1 MSEYMTDHDR
11 VEALK
16 RWWDNNGTALI
27 VGIVLGLA
35 VIFGWQYWQK
45 HQLNKAAAASQA
57 YQVLLA
63 TSIHKDT
70 DVFIQ
75 RAQAIIKTYPHSP
88 YASLSSL
95 LLAHVQVDQHNY
107 QAAYDSNMW
116 VINKSNDA
124 ALKQIARVRAA
135 RLLLAM
141 HKPDQALA
149 LLDTMDDKNFAIL
162 VDEVRGDIYVVKRNF
177 QAARQAYM
185 QAQQDAPDSPVLLP
199 ILQLKLSSLPAS
211 AAGTS
216 VPTAK

>member
-16 RWWDNNGTALI
+16 KWWDNNGTGLV
-27 VGIVLGLA
+27 VGIILGLA
-35 VIFGWQYWQK
+35 IIFGWQYWQR

-57 YQVLLA
+57 YQILLA

-70 DVFIQ
+70 DIFIQ
-75 RAQAIIKTYPHSP
+75 RAQTIIKTYPHSP

-95 LLAHVQVDQHNY
+95 LMAHVQVDQHQY
-107 QAAYDSNMW
+107 AAAYDSNMW
-116 VINKSNDA
+116 VVKNSSDS

-141 HKPDQALA
+141 HKPDDALA
-149 LLDTMDDKNFAIL
+149 LLNKMDDKNFAIL

-177 QAARQAYM
+177 PAARQAYM
-185 QAQQDAPDSPVLLP
+185 QAQQDDPDSPVLLP
-199 ILQLKLSSLPAS
+199 ILQLKLSSLPAN
-211 AAGTS
+211 AVGTQ
-216 VPTAK
+216 TK